1 MTRESSAL
9 SQVWN
14 RVTSMPSSQNREL
27 NSGAFAAALEE
38 VPRTISPRKLLRW
51 ACFLLWTVILL
62 SREILSPLLG
72 AGSVIKTVQQQKQ
85 RQGGG
90 ARLEARPKRHFEWFF
105 IFFVL
110 RKRDREDGDGE
121 EYKGARD

>member
-62 SREILSPLLG
+62 SREILSALLG
-72 AGSVIKTVQQQKQ
+72 AGSVIKTVQQQSN
-85 RQGGG
+85 
-90 ARLEARPKRHFEWFF
+90 ARATACALEHDPNGILNVFCNFSC
-105 IFFVL
+105 
-110 RKRDREDGDGE
+110 G
-121 EYKGARD
+121 